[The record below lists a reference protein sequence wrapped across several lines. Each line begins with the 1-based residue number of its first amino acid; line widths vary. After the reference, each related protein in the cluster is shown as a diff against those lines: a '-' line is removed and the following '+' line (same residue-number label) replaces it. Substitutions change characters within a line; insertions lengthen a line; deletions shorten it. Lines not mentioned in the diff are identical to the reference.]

1 MIFNISSNRPINLSI
16 VMKKINTLTSKK
28 PKMIKRS
35 LQKADVIK
43 THGDNKKI
51 LNIVGK
57 MKFTELDLG
66 LKNTVKWF
74 KRYYKI

>member
-16 VMKKINTLTSKK
+16 VMKKMNTLTSKK

-57 MKFTELDLG
+57 MKFTDLDLG

-74 KRYYKI
+74 KEYYKI

>member
-57 MKFTELDLG
+57 MKFTNLDLG
-66 LKNTVKWF
+66 LKNTVEWF
-74 KRYYKI
+74 KRIL

>member
-1 MIFNISSNRPINLSI
+1 
-16 VMKKINTLTSKK
+16 MKKMNTLTSKK

-57 MKFTELDLG
+57 MKFTDLDLG
-66 LKNTVKWF
+66 LKNTIKWF
-74 KRYYKI
+74 KEYYKI

>member
-1 MIFNISSNRPINLSI
+1 
-16 VMKKINTLTSKK
+16 MKKINTFTRKK

-51 LNIVGK
+51 LKTVGK
-57 MKFTELDLG
+57 IKFTDLDLG

-74 KRYYKI
+74 KGYYKI